1 MVASLVPVVIV
12 VALFVMSV
20 FGIGIHQVSLAALT
34 IGGPARKRWRA
45 NPAGRRGPAPIKV
58 RSLRSPSRISPRQPL
73 PGGAPLLPGLGP
85 NRRRS
90 GCSPTRP
97 TTPRAHP
104 ASDSREPSPPGR
116 HPDQDSALR
125 EVARAA
131 HLTKKRAEIIVD
143 TLFRSIAEALHQGQV
158 EARRLLQ
165 ARQGAEGTDQPGLG
179 AAGSA
184 TVFLVA
190 DTTLGGKSS
199 LRSAVV
205 PRDSPV
211 RWPAVPGLASLPPLP
226 IMRLPLRVRQHHKTI
241 AAPLRNGPENTAN
254 TGPPARRT
262 RQVAGG

>member
-73 PGGAPLLPGLGP
+73 PGGAPLLTGLGP

-158 EARRLLQ
+158 EARRLPQ
-165 ARQGAEGTDQPGLG
+165 ARQGAEGTDQPGLD

-184 TVFLVA
+184 TVFTGSRH
-190 DTTLGGKSS
+190 DSRRK
-199 LRSAVV
+199 VV
-205 PRDSPV
+205 PPFRRGPSRFSGP
-211 RWPAVPGLASLPPLP
+211 LAGGTGT
-226 IMRLPLRVRQHHKTI
+226 RQPS
-241 AAPLRNGPENTAN
+241 AAPDNA
-254 TGPPARRT
+254 PAAPCSST
-262 RQVAGG
+262 PQDNCCTIT